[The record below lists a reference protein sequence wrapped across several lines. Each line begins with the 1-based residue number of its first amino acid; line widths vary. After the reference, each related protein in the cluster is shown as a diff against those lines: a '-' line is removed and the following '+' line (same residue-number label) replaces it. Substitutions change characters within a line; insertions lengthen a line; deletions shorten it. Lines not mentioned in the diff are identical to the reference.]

1 MEQDLSILTPLQKEV
16 YQWKVEQKKSYKGV
30 AEELGLSPDVARRVY
45 LRACRRLREWKNYHL
60 DHPENDEPVAT
71 PFTRGELEV
80 LLGALHAFEKRLL
93 RPIRR
98 NDTDPYGMLPYA
110 GLVAGELCERIQ
122 LHLYGEIQR
131 HTKLRPDETSE
142 ITLMDNFL

>member
-60 DHPENDEPVAT
+60 DHPETMNQWPYPLPVGNWKS
-71 PFTRGELEV
+71 F
-80 LLGALHAFEKRLL
+80 
-93 RPIRR
+93 
-98 NDTDPYGMLPYA
+98 
-110 GLVAGELCERIQ
+110 
-122 LHLYGEIQR
+122 
-131 HTKLRPDETSE
+131 
-142 ITLMDNFL
+142 

>member
-1 MEQDLSILTPLQKEV
+1 MEGRA
-16 YQWKVEQKKSYKGV
+16 KKSYKGV

-60 DHPENDEPVAT
+60 DHPENDEPVAI

-110 GLVAGELCERIQ
+110 GW
-122 LHLYGEIQR
+122 
-131 HTKLRPDETSE
+131 
-142 ITLMDNFL
+142 

>member
-1 MEQDLSILTPLQKEV
+1 
-16 YQWKVEQKKSYKGV
+16 
-30 AEELGLSPDVARRVY
+30 
-45 LRACRRLREWKNYHL
+45 
-60 DHPENDEPVAT
+60 
-71 PFTRGELEV
+71 
-80 LLGALHAFEKRLL
+80 
-93 RPIRR
+93 
-98 NDTDPYGMLPYA
+98 MLPYA

>member
-60 DHPENDEPVAT
+60 DHPENDEPVAI

-110 GLVAGELCERIQ
+110 GSRGA
-122 LHLYGEIQR
+122 
-131 HTKLRPDETSE
+131 LRADSAAPLWRDSAPHQTPPR
-142 ITLMDNFL
+142 